1 MEWNQFHSVI
11 PLANT
16 SLKTRI
22 YKSKTKTST
31 LPHVSIKLKTYTHT
45 TNFLAL
51 KQLNLKIVNNTL
63 AHYICIINSRTDA
76 HSFSEPPVGTEVY
89 GYEVKFI

>member
-1 MEWNQFHSVI
+1 M
-11 PLANT
+11 NT

-22 YKSKTKTST
+22 YKSKRKTYT
-31 LPHVSIKLKTYTHT
+31 LPHVSIKLKTYTHTEHT

-63 AHYICIINSRTDA
+63 AQYICIINRRTDA
-76 HSFSEPPVGTEVY
+76 HSFSEAPVGT
-89 GYEVKFI
+89 